1 MLSFINLNK
10 SFNKQ
15 VVLNNT
21 SFELGTKGLYVFKAD
36 NGSGKTTFAK
46 ILSGEISFD
55 GSIKINDEVFTNK
68 NRSKLIDKVFYVD
81 QKNNYVTYLNEGE
94 NRVLS
99 KELFSHEKKP
109 FSKVSNK
116 KVTVLSD
123 GEKNLMVLENV
134 FNSNKDIIIFD
145 EVTAFLDDKNYS
157 LFIDKL
163 NLLSKEKLIIF
174 ITHDDRIDI
183 TKFNSLTIIN
193 KKIVVNNMDKN
204 NEKLYKNSAKTL
216 LNRNKRTILHI
227 FKKLFM
233 SNWMTNLSATIL
245 LSFSTIFFTN
255 TLHIYF
261 YDISGALNE
270 IYRDERD
277 DFQIYIESFDRDD
290 SMHNIFSKDDVNY
303 FFSLNNEFL
312 TFVNPTFDLT
322 FDNDT
327 KIFINESNLE
337 KYEHNDETVIFPA
350 LENYYELPYEISDD
364 QGTKLSLKYLKTLTP
379 LNPEIVYGFI
389 SDYNIDIYNTDFS
402 KKVISISQFNNLNN
416 TNFEYAIN
424 DSIVV
429 SSKSNYKGEVKFQKP
444 REYKYNK
451 LTFNELFLNNKG
463 KLITREGI
471 SNLLQENEVVVSD
484 AVFKR
489 IIENKIP
496 FDNVIVNVLKNDKDS
511 INTLINIASTRRFTL
526 NGRNISFNSDS
537 RLNELNSIFTF
548 FHINPLFLNLIYV
561 SLSTFYILI
570 IIAFS
575 YIFNKKEQSNFNVL
589 LNSGMTRKETTFLSL
604 GNIGIV
610 LFASLL
616 IGFILAPFDLL
627 NMGKNF
633 TSFADNSLIYLYSY
647 KVFLAYFVIYV
658 LSLGLGFL
666 VLKISSRGRD

>member
-157 LFIDKL
+157 LFMDKL
-163 NLLSKEKLIIF
+163 NLLSKDKLIIF
-174 ITHDDRIDI
+174 ITHDDRVDI

-204 NEKLYKNSAKTL
+204 NEKLYKKNAKPF
-216 LNRNKRTILHI
+216 LNRNNRTILHI
-227 FKKLFM
+227 LKKLFM

-337 KYEHNDETVIFPA
+337 KYEHNDETVIFQV

-364 QGTKLSLKYLKTLTP
+364 QETRLSLKYLKTLTP

-451 LTFNELFLNNKG
+451 LTFNELFLNNKA

-484 AVFKR
+484 AVFQR

-526 NGRNISFNSDS
+526 NGRNTSFKSDS
-537 RLNELNSIFTF
+537 RLSELNSIFTF

-610 LFASLL
+610 LFASLI

-627 NMGKNF
+627 NMGINF

-658 LSLGLGFL
+658 LSLGLEFL

>member
-303 FFSLNNEFL
+303 FFF
-312 TFVNPTFDLT
+312 
-322 FDNDT
+322 
-327 KIFINESNLE
+327 
-337 KYEHNDETVIFPA
+337 
-350 LENYYELPYEISDD
+350 
-364 QGTKLSLKYLKTLTP
+364 
-379 LNPEIVYGFI
+379 
-389 SDYNIDIYNTDFS
+389 
-402 KKVISISQFNNLNN
+402 
-416 TNFEYAIN
+416 
-424 DSIVV
+424 
-429 SSKSNYKGEVKFQKP
+429 
-444 REYKYNK
+444 
-451 LTFNELFLNNKG
+451 
-463 KLITREGI
+463 
-471 SNLLQENEVVVSD
+471 
-484 AVFKR
+484 FK
-489 IIENKIP
+489 
-496 FDNVIVNVLKNDKDS
+496 
-511 INTLINIASTRRFTL
+511 
-526 NGRNISFNSDS
+526 
-537 RLNELNSIFTF
+537 
-548 FHINPLFLNLIYV
+548 
-561 SLSTFYILI
+561 
-570 IIAFS
+570 
-575 YIFNKKEQSNFNVL
+575 
-589 LNSGMTRKETTFLSL
+589 
-604 GNIGIV
+604 
-610 LFASLL
+610 
-616 IGFILAPFDLL
+616 
-627 NMGKNF
+627 
-633 TSFADNSLIYLYSY
+633 
-647 KVFLAYFVIYV
+647 
-658 LSLGLGFL
+658 
-666 VLKISSRGRD
+666 

>member
-1 MLSFINLNK
+1 MLAVINLNK
-10 SFNKQ
+10 SFKKK
-15 VVLNNT
+15 VVFNNT

-157 LFIDKL
+157 LFMDKL
-163 NLLSKEKLIIF
+163 NLLSKDKLIIF
-174 ITHDDRIDI
+174 ITHDDRVDI

-204 NEKLYKNSAKTL
+204 NEKLYKKNAKPF
-216 LNRNKRTILHI
+216 LNRNNRTILHI
-227 FKKLFM
+227 LKKLFM

-337 KYEHNDETVIFPA
+337 KYEHNDETVIFQV

-364 QGTKLSLKYLKTLTP
+364 QETRLSLKYLKTLTP

-451 LTFNELFLNNKG
+451 LTFNELFLNNKA

-526 NGRNISFNSDS
+526 NGRNTSFKSDS
-537 RLNELNSIFTF
+537 RLSELNSIFTF

-610 LFASLL
+610 LFASLI

-627 NMGKNF
+627 NMGINF

-658 LSLGLGFL
+658 LSLGLEFL

>member
-1 MLSFINLNK
+1 MLAVINLNK
-10 SFNKQ
+10 SFKKK
-15 VVLNNT
+15 VVFNNT

-157 LFIDKL
+157 LFMDKL
-163 NLLSKEKLIIF
+163 NLLSKDKLIIF
-174 ITHDDRIDI
+174 ITHDDRVDI

-204 NEKLYKNSAKTL
+204 NEKLYKKNAKPF
-216 LNRNKRTILHI
+216 LNRNNRTILHI
-227 FKKLFM
+227 LKKLFM

-337 KYEHNDETVIFPA
+337 KYEHNDETVIFQV

-364 QGTKLSLKYLKTLTP
+364 QETRLSLKYLKTLTP

-451 LTFNELFLNNKG
+451 LTFNELFLNNKA

-484 AVFKR
+484 AVFQR

-526 NGRNISFNSDS
+526 NGRNTSFKSDS
-537 RLNELNSIFTF
+537 RLSELNSIFTF

-610 LFASLL
+610 LFASLI

-627 NMGKNF
+627 NMGINF

-658 LSLGLGFL
+658 LSLGLEFL

>member
-21 SFELGTKGLYVFKAD
+21 SFELGTKGLYIFKAD

-157 LFIDKL
+157 LFMDKL
-163 NLLSKEKLIIF
+163 NLLSKDKLIIF
-174 ITHDDRIDI
+174 ITHDDRVDI

-204 NEKLYKNSAKTL
+204 NEKLYKNNAKSF

-261 YDISGALNE
+261 YDIGDALNE

-312 TFVNPTFDLT
+312 TFVNPTFHLT
-322 FDNDT
+322 FDDDT

-337 KYEHNDETVIFPA
+337 NYEHNDETVIFPA
-350 LENYYELPYEISDD
+350 LENYYELPYEINDD
-364 QGTKLSLKYLKTLTP
+364 QETRLSLKYLKTLTP

-402 KKVISISQFNNLNN
+402 KKVISISQFNELNN

-429 SSKSNYKGEVKFQKP
+429 SSKSNYKDEVKFQKP

-451 LTFNELFLNNKG
+451 LTFNELFLNNKA

-484 AVFKR
+484 AVFQR

-526 NGRNISFNSDS
+526 NGRNISFKSDS
-537 RLNELNSIFTF
+537 RLSELNSIFTF

-589 LNSGMTRKETTFLSL
+589 LNSGMTRKETSFLSL

-610 LFASLL
+610 LFASLI

-627 NMGKNF
+627 NMGINF

-658 LSLGLGFL
+658 LSLGLEFL

>member
-21 SFELGTKGLYVFKAD
+21 SFELGTKGLYIFKAD

-157 LFIDKL
+157 LFMDKL
-163 NLLSKEKLIIF
+163 NLLSKDKLIIF
-174 ITHDDRIDI
+174 ITHDDRVDI

-204 NEKLYKNSAKTL
+204 NEKLYKNNAKPF

-290 SMHNIFSKDDVNY
+290 SMNNIFSKDDVNY

-322 FDNDT
+322 FDDDT

-337 KYEHNDETVIFPA
+337 KYEHNDETVIFQA

-364 QGTKLSLKYLKTLTP
+364 QETKLSLKYLKTLIP

-389 SDYNIDIYNTDFS
+389 SDFNIDIYNTDFS
-402 KKVISISQFNNLNN
+402 KKVISISQFNDLNN

-429 SSKSNYKGEVKFQKP
+429 SSKSNDKGEVKFQKP

-451 LTFNELFLNNKG
+451 LTFNELFLNNKA
-463 KLITREGI
+463 KLITMEGI

-484 AVFKR
+484 AVFQR

-526 NGRNISFNSDS
+526 NGRNTSFKSDS
-537 RLNELNSIFTF
+537 RLSELNSIFTF

-658 LSLGLGFL
+658 ISLGLGFL